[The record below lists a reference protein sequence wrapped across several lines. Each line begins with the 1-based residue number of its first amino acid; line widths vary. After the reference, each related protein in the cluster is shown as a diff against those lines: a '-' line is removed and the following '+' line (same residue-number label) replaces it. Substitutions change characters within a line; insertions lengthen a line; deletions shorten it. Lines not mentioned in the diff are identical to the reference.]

1 MNILS
6 TLILFADSGKKLSEV
21 LREFDGDGA
30 LSRYNP
36 EEVGV
41 TIYPLFHSS
50 ARGQV
55 IDKKMGVRHG

>member
-41 TIYPLFHSS
+41 TIYPLFQSS
-50 ARGQV
+50 AWGQV
-55 IDKKMGVRHG
+55 KDKRMGVRH